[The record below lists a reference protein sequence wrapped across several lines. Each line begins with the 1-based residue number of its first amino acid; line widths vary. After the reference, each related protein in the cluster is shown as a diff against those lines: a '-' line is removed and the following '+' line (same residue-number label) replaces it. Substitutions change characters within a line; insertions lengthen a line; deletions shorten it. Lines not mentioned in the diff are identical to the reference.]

1 MTRRQKSFS
10 SFHFLSAG
18 HMEAQKSFEEALM
31 PEGLVNEEVAEA
43 GWFAK
48 MQPFFAEE
56 RELTIVSEVV
66 AKANQ
71 KAADE
76 ELLPQLDEAAWS
88 ALAMC
93 GVI

>member
-43 GWFAK
+43 GWFATCN
-48 MQPFFAEE
+48 P
-56 RELTIVSEVV
+56 S
-66 AKANQ
+66 
-71 KAADE
+71 
-76 ELLPQLDEAAWS
+76 LLKSVDYSQ
-88 ALAMC
+88 
-93 GVI
+93 